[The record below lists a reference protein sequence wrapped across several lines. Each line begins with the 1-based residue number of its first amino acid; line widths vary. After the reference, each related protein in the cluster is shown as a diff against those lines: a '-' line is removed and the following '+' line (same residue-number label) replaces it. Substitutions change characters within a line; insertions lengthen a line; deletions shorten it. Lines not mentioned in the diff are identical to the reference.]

1 MNQLVT
7 SRLTADSKLPKGF
20 GKYKR
25 ETPHPVRRLKIRENP
40 VLAELKEAWRRFE
53 YIIDDADIRQNYKKA
68 CEAIKRIRYSAR
80 DVENFSIAIA
90 EFQEEEDFFY
100 SKAGLFLSA
109 LINSGTDEDYVLQIA
124 HLEKELCDLGY
135 KNIKNIV
142 IKGSVKLNTCQLMER
157 GTVTIEGNCDA
168 QSMFCMKGG
177 TIVINGNLNASE
189 CCERMTGGAIIV
201 KGDLIGEMED
211 GMYGGELHVYG
222 DYTDKEVRTIG
233 KWKFYHKGV
242 LVTGKEE

>member
-1 MNQLVT
+1 VVEEFDG
-7 SRLTADSKLPKGF
+7 RDISKGINWKA
-20 GKYKR
+20 
-25 ETPHPVRRLKIRENP
+25 VRSFLNKT
-40 VLAELKEAWRRFE
+40 L
-53 YIIDDADIRQNYKKA
+53 IISGIILGGLILIGAG
-68 CEAIKRIRYSAR
+68 
-80 DVENFSIAIA
+80 
-90 EFQEEEDFFY
+90 FY
-100 SKAGLFLSA
+100 S
-109 LINSGTDEDYVLQIA
+109 
-124 HLEKELCDLGY
+124 GY
-135 KNIKNIV
+135 TYGVDVPKNIV

-189 CCERMTGGAIIV
+189 CCEHMTGGAIIV

-233 KWKFYHKGV
+233 KWKSYHKGV